1 MLSTQAFFSRRR
13 ELNNVHLWVK
23 LSAHHCFIQLTN
35 QSGGGAGLI
44 PSHPACTTTEQQ
56 WRS

>member
-1 MLSTQAFFSRRR
+1 MLSTRAVFSWHR
-13 ELNNVHLWVK
+13 EFKNV
-23 LSAHHCFIQLTN
+23 STHHCHFFCQLTN
-35 QSGGGAGLI
+35 HSGGGAGLI

>member
-1 MLSTQAFFSRRR
+1 MLSARAYFSWHR
-13 ELNNVHLWVK
+13 EFKNV
-23 LSAHHCFIQLTN
+23 STN
-35 QSGGGAGLI
+35 HYHFLVSYPITVEEVAGLI